1 MLIILCYPDRST
13 QTYFTTGLHIIESPP
28 SGKFGDGEG
37 NQRGKKRNKA
47 GYTATSCG
55 RVGRGGNAR
64 FPTFQLE
71 RDRPTDQPTD
81 RRTDKASYRVACPQ
95 LKKADRQTD
104 QLSRLK
110 SCMHATRKDGR
121 EEDRKVRIVFV
132 SSCVAE
138 HATVALWNNTLFR
151 DKFYCWSL
159 LNCFPIFLLFFR

>member
-1 MLIILCYPDRST
+1 MYRASYKGAMAHLKIILACFLIISSDFCFFRD
-13 QTYFTTGLHIIESPP
+13 
-28 SGKFGDGEG
+28 
-37 NQRGKKRNKA
+37 
-47 GYTATSCG
+47 
-55 RVGRGGNAR
+55 
-64 FPTFQLE
+64 FQLK

-159 LNCFPIFLLFFR
+159 LNCFPIFLIFF